1 MRDGLKSWKRKCGV
15 VQCCYLCRF
24 LFFTPKGVGMTDI
37 CEDNR
42 KCALCSNES
51 LHSDG
56 RYYAP
61 AYRSHW
67 RTAGCIY
74 LKTGSCRSGKAWTVR
89 NAVLARQKPHAKKP
103 GQKNENQW
111 PDAIDEKL
119 RQFTDIRKDLRG
131 STRCCH
137 NDICRKQIGCG
148 YAGFGFL
155 RGMGGYMP
163 SRHSFMVVFGG

>member
-74 LKTGSCRSGKAWTVR
+74 IWKPVR
-89 NAVLARQKPHAKKP
+89 AGRVKP
-103 GQKNENQW
+103 GQWET
-111 PDAIDEKL
+111 PS
-119 RQFTDIRKDLRG
+119 LRG
-131 STRCCH
+131 KNRMRRNQGRKMKINDLMQSTRNCVSLQTSGRTWGEAR
-137 NDICRKQIGCG
+137 DVAITTSAASRSV
-148 YAGFGFL
+148 AA
-155 RGMGGYMP
+155 MP
-163 SRHSFMVVFGG
+163 VLAF